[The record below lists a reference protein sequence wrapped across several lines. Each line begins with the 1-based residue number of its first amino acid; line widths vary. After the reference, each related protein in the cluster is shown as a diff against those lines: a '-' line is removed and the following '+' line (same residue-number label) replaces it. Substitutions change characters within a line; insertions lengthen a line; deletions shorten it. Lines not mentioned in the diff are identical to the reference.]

1 MRILMSQPNTIEGIF
16 FDLDGTLLDTSEDF
30 IFTVNKMLAEDHLPA
45 MEGELIRSYVSEG
58 SRKLVQL
65 AYGLEPSDPKVEG
78 LRNRLLDEYNDYI
91 SNDRREKAAKLYDGL
106 PTLLNALDERAI
118 PWGVVTNKP
127 SVYAT
132 ILLAQANLSHRSKT
146 LICPDH
152 VRLTKPNPEA
162 LLLACQQTDAN
173 PAKCIYVG
181 DHWRD
186 IEAGRNADM
195 VTIAALY
202 GFISPKD
209 TPDQWHA
216 DYNVSSAEEI
226 LPLLEKYKWQ
236 LPRRATH
243 V

>member
-1 MRILMSQPNTIEGIF
+1 MSQPNAIEGIF

-30 IFTVNKMLAEDHLPA
+30 IFTVNKMLADDNMPA
-45 MEGELIRSYVSEG
+45 IDSELIRSHVSEG

-65 AYGLEPSDPKVEG
+65 AYGLEPSDPKLES
-78 LRNRLLDEYNDYI
+78 LRSRLLDEYNEYI
-91 SNDRREKAAKLYDGL
+91 NNDRREKAAKLYDGMPML
-106 PTLLNALDERAI
+106 LDTLDDKAI

-127 SVYAT
+127 SAYAK
-132 ILLAQANLSHRSKT
+132 ILLDQADLSQRSKT

-152 VRLTKPNPEA
+152 VKLTKPNPEA
-162 LLLACQQTDAN
+162 LLVACQQTDAN
-173 PAKCIYVG
+173 PAKCIYIG
-181 DHWRD
+181 DHLRD
-186 IEAGRNADM
+186 IEAGRNAGM

-202 GFISPKD
+202 GFISPID

>member
-1 MRILMSQPNTIEGIF
+1 MRIPMSQTNAIEGIF

-30 IFTVNKMLAEDHLPA
+30 IFTVNKMLADDNMPA
-45 MEGELIRSYVSEG
+45 IDSELIRSHVSEG

-65 AYGLEPSDPKVEG
+65 AYGIEPPDPKLES
-78 LRNRLLDEYNDYI
+78 LRTRLLEEYNEYI
-91 SNDRREKAAKLYDGL
+91 NNDRREKAAKLYDGMPML
-106 PTLLNALDERAI
+106 LDTLDDKTI

-127 SVYAT
+127 SAYAK
-132 ILLAQANLSHRSKT
+132 ILLDQAGLSQRSKT

-152 VRLTKPNPEA
+152 VKQTKPNPEA
-162 LLLACQQTDAN
+162 LLVACQQTDAN
-173 PAKCIYVG
+173 PAKCIYIG
-181 DHWRD
+181 DHLRD
-186 IEAGRNADM
+186 IEAGRNAGM

-202 GFISPKD
+202 GFISPID

-216 DYNVSSAEEI
+216 DYKVSSAEEI